1 MAVTLEAHCA
11 LYQPREWQRLLKTS
25 AVYAQSFQA
34 RLCGDAEE
42 ATRTGEDILRITLE
56 KMRAGCD
63 GYTFKE
69 GDILL
74 YHYLCRCCRRTALEL
89 YREALPDADGVLLEE
104 DDDTPPVLT
113 EAAALSFLDR
123 RQALE
128 GFVAFLK
135 GRKLKGK
142 LRAYCTGFGKY
153 AAEGSDVARIAKDL
167 RITPATVML
176 YRSRLRELLE
186 EFEIARTRG
195 AST

>member
-25 AVYAQSFQA
+25 AVYAQSFQT
-34 RLCGDAEE
+34 RLCGGAEE

-56 KMRAGCD
+56 KMRAGCE

-69 GDILL
+69 GDILF
-74 YHYLCRCCRRTALEL
+74 YHYLCRCCRRTALHL
-89 YREALPDADGVLLEE
+89 HREALPDAEGVVLEE
-104 DDDTPPVLT
+104 DDALAVLT
-113 EAAALSFLDR
+113 EAAAISFLDR
-123 RQALE
+123 RQALDV
-128 GFVAFLK
+128 FLAFLK
-135 GRKLKGK
+135 DRKLKGK

-167 RITPATVML
+167 RVTPATVML

-186 EFEIARTRG
+186 DFEIARTR
-195 AST
+195 STSA